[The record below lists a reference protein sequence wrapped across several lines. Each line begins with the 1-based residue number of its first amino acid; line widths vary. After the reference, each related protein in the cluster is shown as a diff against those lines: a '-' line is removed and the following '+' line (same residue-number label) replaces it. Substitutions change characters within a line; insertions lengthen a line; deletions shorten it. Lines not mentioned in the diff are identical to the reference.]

1 MTPLFFFNPVDFQRR
16 FVCLSLLLQ
25 LHWFNRPSL
34 PVHQARTQAKKEAS
48 RQKRS
53 TPAHTVV
60 GAPALCVGDEVL
72 FRGPNGASHA
82 TPKLAVTLSE
92 SSLMITDDGAE
103 VLYDITLL
111 GTGAAVSNVQAS
123 CLQDVRLA
131 KPEVVERARHNA
143 ERAQRRAKH
152 VATQDNTSTA
162 PAGVDEH
169 AAPPTETLLPAEAL
183 QSDSF
188 TPSPARLAEIGAA
201 AAQDMADIRDRVPC
215 AVCYCSVK
223 ATDTS
228 PTLVNEHP
236 PPKWLAKLKVLPC
249 MNLHAELRRQYQLH
263 HDDADVH
270 PQWLDMLLCPESMYS
285 SGHGEW
291 SIDVCDGCRRSLNGS
306 SENPP
311 KNSIVSNHLS
321 VCSRD
326 NVTPPPNADHCIAGN

>member
-1 MTPLFFFNPVDFQRR
+1 
-16 FVCLSLLLQ
+16 
-25 LHWFNRPSL
+25 
-34 PVHQARTQAKKEAS
+34 
-48 RQKRS
+48 
-53 TPAHTVV
+53 
-60 GAPALCVGDEVL
+60 
-72 FRGPNGASHA
+72 
-82 TPKLAVTLSE
+82 
-92 SSLMITDDGAE
+92 MITDDGAE
-103 VLYDITLL
+103 VLYDITLS

-131 KPEVVERARHNA
+131 KPEDVKRGRLNA
-143 ERAQRRAKH
+143 ARAQQRAKR
-152 VATQDNTSTA
+152 VATTNDTSAA
-162 PAGVDEH
+162 PADVDEH
-169 AAPPTETLLPAEAL
+169 AAPPTETLLPAEPL

-223 ATDTS
+223 AADTS

-311 KNSIVSNHLS
+311 KNSIVSNYLS
-321 VCSRD
+321 VCSRG
-326 NVTPPPNADHCIAGN
+326 NVKPPPNADHCIAGN